1 MNVKDRMF
9 DFVSDYITKSDIYAA
24 SAIGKISA
32 FIFKRRMEKHMSQ
45 AEFAKMM
52 GVSQGMVSK
61 WESADYNFTI
71 EGIAQ
76 IVAKLNYSF
85 DMQFV
90 PENEYLRNTDQFEV
104 NIGTQNDVWTDWV
117 CLDPAAA

>member
-9 DFVSDYITKSDIYAA
+9 EFVSDYITKSDIYAA
-24 SAIGKISA
+24 SVIGKISA
-32 FIFKRRMEKHMSQ
+32 FVFNRRMEKKMSQ

-61 WESADYNFTI
+61 WESSDYNFTI
-71 EGIAQ
+71 ESIAQ
-76 IVAKLNYSF
+76 IVAKLDYSF

-90 PENEYLRNTDQFEV
+90 PENEYLRNTNQFEV
-104 NIGTQNDVWTDWV
+104 KIGSQYDIWTDLV
-117 CLDPAAA
+117 SVDPAAA